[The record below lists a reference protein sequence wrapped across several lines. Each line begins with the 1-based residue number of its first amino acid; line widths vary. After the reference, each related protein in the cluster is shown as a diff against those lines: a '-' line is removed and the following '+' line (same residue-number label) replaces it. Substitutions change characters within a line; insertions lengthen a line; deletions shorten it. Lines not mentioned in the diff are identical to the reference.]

1 MRHLCLP
8 SVPSLLSALFNEEK
22 PHRWLSVFVLAVDS
36 FLFLTVIVPLNS
48 FLSGASETFL
58 GRFLGFSASIA
69 TVAPPFRQH
78 HQPAEPESPR
88 QTHCFRRTNVRVPSA
103 LANQSLLV
111 DVKHIT
117 TGAPAGNVTTDTGF
131 KNSGILRNTE
141 RFTWR

>member
-1 MRHLCLP
+1 MRHPCLP
-8 SVPSLLSALFNEEK
+8 SVPSLLSALFNVEK
-22 PHRWLSVFVLAVDS
+22 LHQWLSVFVLAVDR

-48 FLSGASETFL
+48 FLSGASFL
-58 GRFLGFSASIA
+58 RRFLGFSASIA

-88 QTHCFRRTNVRVPSA
+88 QTHCFRCTNVRVPSA

-131 KNSGILRNTE
+131 KNSGIQRNTE